1 MQDEMDRIR
10 RRDFLR
16 LSGAGIAAASLHT
29 LLPSPLAQAQPGEP
43 AGTRTAPAHPV
54 SLLSKQL
61 EVTLDGD
68 DGLPYEYHWV
78 ATGAKLRGED
88 FGLKMT
94 ATICQRDS
102 WRFFTATAERPQS
115 SQGKPASV
123 ARFHFTVRDGS
134 GDSATACA
142 SFTLHYELTGATL
155 QITLDDIEETN
166 GYELLEVAMPRLATV
181 REEDGPAW
189 LVHGDLGG
197 HLVMLADAKAGTLP
211 PNRFWGNINGSLPV
225 NMVGT
230 GQLMCVQETT
240 AFMDTT
246 AVAVAGTAGSRRA
259 SIGSGR
265 VHRVNGHDC
274 YDLNLGTGAPLNC
287 GVTATPNVLVEDTPS
302 CRLDFLPVTGDP
314 RSAWIKAG
322 KMIRDRMPAIPS
334 GFYHDKHM
342 YGIHCDEPLFPEP
355 TATFAQC
362 EQVIAEIAD
371 LLDHAPQIVHLWGW
385 QFRGKDTGYPAV
397 NKVNERIGGYEGMMQ
412 LMERGRA
419 HNATVTLSDNY
430 DDAYK
435 SSPAWDDA
443 LIARRPD
450 GQLWQSRSWTG
461 EVSYILGLAKFM
473 EGPGVERVRYTC
485 ERYKLPQTTHVDV
498 LSYYAIR
505 NDWDP
510 KRPASG
516 IRNLRHGRY
525 RVLEEFAKHG
535 VDVTSEAL
543 RYPMIGKISCVWYAQ
558 PSETSP
564 LGGKPVPL
572 LPLIY
577 GKSAIW
583 GLSSTNGDGFTMRS
597 RHLFWNAVMHG
608 SIRAATDRRQTTDV
622 FYLNLVPWMHLH
634 QKEIESFE
642 RDGDK
647 VTIGLKGN
655 CSIAIDNGAKTYRVN
670 LSGVDVASEDAVFC
684 PMDADRICFY
694 ALTARELSAGWPAGW
709 NPADA
714 LAVALS
720 IGKRDPV
727 EFKMLDRSVTVNVAA
742 QQPVILYRNRKLAR
756 V

>member
-1 MQDEMDRIR
+1 M
-10 RRDFLR
+10 
-16 LSGAGIAAASLHT
+16 
-29 LLPSPLAQAQPGEP
+29 
-43 AGTRTAPAHPV
+43 
-54 SLLSKQL
+54 
-61 EVTLDGD
+61 
-68 DGLPYEYHWV
+68 
-78 ATGAKLRGED
+78 
-88 FGLKMT
+88 
-94 ATICQRDS
+94 
-102 WRFFTATAERPQS
+102 
-115 SQGKPASV
+115 
-123 ARFHFTVRDGS
+123 
-134 GDSATACA
+134 
-142 SFTLHYELTGATL
+142 
-155 QITLDDIEETN
+155 
-166 GYELLEVAMPRLATV
+166 
-181 REEDGPAW
+181 
-189 LVHGDLGG
+189 
-197 HLVMLADAKAGTLP
+197 
-211 PNRFWGNINGSLPV
+211 
-225 NMVGT
+225 
-230 GQLMCVQETT
+230 
-240 AFMDTT
+240 
-246 AVAVAGTAGSRRA
+246 
-259 SIGSGR
+259 
-265 VHRVNGHDC
+265 HRVNGHDC